1 MSVMAKGHSTY
12 ISLWDDQ
19 ESSLGGAD
27 LDNSDAVPSVA
38 VLQERVD
45 SLDSQIEALVDE
57 RDSHRR
63 AIAILRQGHVQ
74 PMRSANGL
82 PTKEEMPDL
91 PDLNGLGISLDG
103 ATNHAERVMRIV
115 RKAGT
120 FSVWQ
125 VAEFLVSAT
134 GSKSPIKNIKSPVY
148 ETIRKHPQLFER
160 TGPGEGIY
168 RYVGDD
174 TDAPASA
181 P

>member
-1 MSVMAKGHSTY
+1 M
-12 ISLWDDQ
+12 
-19 ESSLGGAD
+19 
-27 LDNSDAVPSVA
+27 DNSDAVPSVA

-45 SLDSQIEALVDE
+45 SLDSQIKALVDE

-63 AIAILRQGHVQ
+63 VIAILRQGHVQ
-74 PMRSANGL
+74 PVKLASGL
-82 PTKEEMPDL
+82 PTKDGMLEL
-91 PDLNGLGISLDG
+91 PDLSSLGIDLGG

-148 ETIRKHPQLFER
+148 ETIRKHPQLFDK
-160 TGPGEGIY
+160 TDLGEGIY

-174 TDAPASA
+174 ADTLASGS
-181 P
+181 